1 MLLIWNLDNVGCG
14 LLFTSVHPNIYYRT
28 PISPGTQIL
37 MDWAQGCSST
47 LFFLSL
53 GIRSQTVVWIL
64 KKGHTLPQNSPIMR
78 YNYAHSDNVMTWC
91 RGR

>member
-1 MLLIWNLDNVGCG
+1 MEFRGIRRVNKPQSG
-14 LLFTSVHPNIYYRT
+14 LFSSHYYRT
-28 PISPGTQIL
+28 PISPDTQIL
-37 MDWAQGCSST
+37 MAWARGCSST

-64 KKGHTLPQNSPIMR
+64 KKGHALPQNSPIMR